1 MGYFLFQH
9 LVTLIDSVSSDLFC
23 NFFILLL
30 FHFSPLSLFSRVT
43 RWPDFSFNIWPFTT
57 TKLCTIA
64 KMFAK
69 VYWKILQNTKETFSK
84 LPKNLNFLAKV
95 AKFWKNLITLLSS
108 LVSVFPFLTLSFCIS
123 SSVLSSF
130 FVHLA
135 FFNFSFR
142 VKNLSDTIACLSF
155 KRVNFTFKFDPFQT
169 RESLAWFIPPP
180 LPILFQLFF
189 RVKHIADRPA
199 LTTFKMKMK

>member
-23 NFFILLL
+23 HFFIL
-30 FHFSPLSLFSRVT
+30 FSLSFFS
-43 RWPDFSFNIWPFTT
+43 SFTVFQGDQMARFFVQHLAIYNN
-57 TKLCTIA
+57 KNLHN
-64 KMFAK
+64 AK

-169 RESLAWFIPPP
+169 RQSLAWFIPPP